1 MANILKNPSFK
12 DQQGYNGFPLRSS
25 IQFSS
30 ALGQLLPIWWHPLDP
45 GDKVKVNT
53 ALVTRTQPVN
63 SAAMIDIHEHLD
75 WFFVPLQNLYKWF
88 EDVFYGINDV
98 HSSIIESSS
107 LNSTLFPY
115 WTVQD
120 LHDYVVNQ
128 YHVSSGDNPTW
139 PATEADDIA
148 GQSRLAGIFRIMECL
163 GYDVVRMYE
172 GGLPDSSG
180 YLPARSLWSAAAYQA
195 IYYSHYRL
203 SDFVANNPK
212 AYNLDRFY
220 NKPHVDSISDDEQF
234 GDFFQLH
241 YRPIKQ
247 DYFHAFRPAPL
258 FGNASLNSLGTYGG
272 QFGSVGLGDYLSSYI
287 LNGLS
292 SVVGSSSDSLP
303 RTTGTQSEDE
313 LVTSVG
319 VYPQGD
325 GSGPISQGLNTAAIR
340 GAFAYEKLLEVT
352 RRAGKHIDAQ
362 TLAHFGVKMPEG
374 IAGEPIFLGS
384 NDSTFHISDVIS
396 SADTESAP
404 LGEIAGKGYNRAGS
418 GTIKFEAKC
427 HGILMC
433 IYSSDTDLHYT
444 PTNVDELNT
453 MVSPYRF
460 YHPEFD
466 DLGQQPIFEYQGNI
480 RYDWQVNMS
489 TVNNSIRGWTY
500 RYWAQKMKYNRAI
513 GSFYGGMSHWTVSRQ
528 GFLTASV
535 VSQTSSDI
543 SNLIVR
549 PDYLND
555 IMLANFSS
563 RVYPY
568 ETASGGII
576 PDGQQNP
583 SSAGTQ
589 MKWRED
595 LYGYDPMIHDL
606 YVDCSLVSKKSTYG
620 LPHL

>member
-1 MANILKNPSFK
+1 MANILKNPGFR

-45 GDKVKVNT
+45 GDKVKINT

-88 EDVFYGINDV
+88 EDVFFGINDV
-98 HSSIIESSS
+98 HSSIIEPSS
-107 LNSTLFPY
+107 LNSTLFPF

-120 LHDYVVNQ
+120 LRDYVVNNHF
-128 YHVSSGDNPTW
+128 YAEGDSPSW
-139 PATEADDIA
+139 PETVADDIA

-180 YLPARSLWSAAAYQA
+180 YLPARSLWSAVAYQA

-203 SDFVANNPK
+203 SDFVVNKPK

-220 NKPHVDSISDDEQF
+220 NNPHVDGISDSEEF
-234 GDFFQLH
+234 GDFFELH

-258 FGNASLNSLGTYGG
+258 FGGSSLNSLGTYGVN
-272 QFGSVGLGDYLSSYI
+272 FDSVRLGDYLADYALQQSGI
-287 LNGLS
+287 AINEGGLNDFPVL
-292 SVVGSSSDSLP
+292 
-303 RTTGTQSEDE
+303 
-313 LVTSVG
+313 
-319 VYPQGD
+319 D
-325 GSGPISQGLNTAAIR
+325 GSDQDSTRPTGVNSSNNGFGISTAQIR

-480 RYDWQVNMS
+480 RYDWQVNMAN
-489 TVNNSIRGWTY
+489 VNNSIRGWTY

-528 GFLTASV
+528 GFLTSSIAN
-535 VSQTSSDI
+535 QTSSDI